1 MLASLRVLELSQAQ
15 HQGIADIKKD
25 KEIETASLY
34 INKILLQKV
43 TQKYWY
49 KSRQLRIE
57 MTTATW
63 VGCEQ
68 MVEHKLVGI

>member
-1 MLASLRVLELSQAQ
+1 VTYLSESQINPDKLKACLLKSLRDVTSQ

-43 TQKYWY
+43 TQKY
-49 KSRQLRIE
+49 
-57 MTTATW
+57 
-63 VGCEQ
+63 
-68 MVEHKLVGI
+68 